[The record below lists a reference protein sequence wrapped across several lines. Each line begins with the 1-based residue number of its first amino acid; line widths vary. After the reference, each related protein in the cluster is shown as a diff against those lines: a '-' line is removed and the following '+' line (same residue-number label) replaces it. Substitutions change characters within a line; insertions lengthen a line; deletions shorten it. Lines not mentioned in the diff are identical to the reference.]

1 MYSPAFPR
9 LNDSMF
15 GKKASS
21 SIDDE
26 EEYQFTMTESKKI
39 NESESD
45 ESSDEESETSEKSA
59 SNQIGNGFISMTKS
73 RIDIDKKI
81 VNLEQFRNYMY
92 FEVYL

>member
-39 NESESD
+39 NESESESESD

-59 SNQIGNGFISMTKS
+59 SNQIGNGFSLMTKS
-73 RIDIDKKI
+73 RIDIDK
-81 VNLEQFRNYMY
+81 NL
-92 FEVYL
+92 

>member
-1 MYSPAFPR
+1 MKMYSPAFPR

-15 GKKASS
+15 GKKALS

-59 SNQIGNGFISMTKS
+59 SN
-73 RIDIDKKI
+73 
-81 VNLEQFRNYMY
+81 
-92 FEVYL
+92 

>member
-59 SNQIGNGFISMTKS
+59 SN
-73 RIDIDKKI
+73 
-81 VNLEQFRNYMY
+81 
-92 FEVYL
+92 

>member
-1 MYSPAFPR
+1 MNMYSPAFPR

-59 SNQIGNGFISMTKS
+59 SN
-73 RIDIDKKI
+73 
-81 VNLEQFRNYMY
+81 
-92 FEVYL
+92 

>member
-1 MYSPAFPR
+1 MKMYSPAFPR

-59 SNQIGNGFISMTKS
+59 SN
-73 RIDIDKKI
+73 
-81 VNLEQFRNYMY
+81 
-92 FEVYL
+92 